1 MKTRYYEVRTY
12 ELNNKLMNRLYAI
25 CENVRM
31 MDALDRYY
39 ITRMYCTVKAER
51 VRELDAL
58 LGALDLH

>member
-31 MDALDRYY
+31 MDAPNRYY
-39 ITRMYCTVKAER
+39 ITKMYCTVRADR
-51 VRELDAL
+51 LADLDAL
-58 LGALDLH
+58 LGVRNLH